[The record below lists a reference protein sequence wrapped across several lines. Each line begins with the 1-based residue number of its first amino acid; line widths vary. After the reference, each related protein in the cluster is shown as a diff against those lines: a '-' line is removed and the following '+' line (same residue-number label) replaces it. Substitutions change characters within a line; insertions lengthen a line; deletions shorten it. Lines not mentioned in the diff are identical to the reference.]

1 MQTDTQRKTEPAVNA
16 CDVGRQVWRD
26 WTDKEVQKTYTTTY
40 IWMTNQLGHFT
51 LGFLLTFAIVWIVGV
66 IRGSI
71 PSFGWIFIIALAE
84 FVFWTGK
91 ESLDWIHAR
100 RDAAGNPF
108 RFDGLDV
115 ASDAATAVWF
125 ITVGIVVALVSFYE
139 PWAAL
144 AALGAGV
151 VCSLVPALHWL
162 KRKLCFQQAALP
174 FLFRLAD
181 FSGSFAPNAADGVK
195 TINDYL
201 ADGQSEIRHLF
212 IFGQRGAGRTSL
224 AVAIATEHTFCVHS
238 ARYMSW
244 AKFMETAQDTA
255 EPEIQDGLRVWPWR
269 TSDIVVLDDVVKVID
284 GRAITSAKDIA
295 AEFGRLPAEA
305 AWSLAQRRTVWV
317 LGPDQTDWVTTLQ
330 SALKAAPS
338 ECRAVQVV
346 PVASVPKKGKHRM
359 PVSHMSG
366 A

>member
-1 MQTDTQRKTEPAVNA
+1 MQTDAQPKPKRAVNA

-26 WTDKEVQKTYTTTY
+26 WTDKEVQKTYTVTY

-51 LGFLLTFAIVWIVGV
+51 LGFLFTFVIVWIWAVF
-66 IRGSI
+66 RGSI
-71 PSFGWIFIIALAE
+71 PSLGWIVVIAIAE
-84 FVFWTGK
+84 VIFWTGK
-91 ESLDWIHAR
+91 ETFDWITAK
-100 RDAAGNPF
+100 RDAKGNPF
-108 RFDGLDV
+108 PFDGLDV
-115 ASDAATAVWF
+115 LSDAATAVWF
-125 ITVGIVVALVSFYE
+125 ITAGIVVALLSFVV

-144 AALGAGV
+144 AALAAGMV
-151 VCSLVPALHWL
+151 FSLVPALHWL
-162 KRKLCFQQAALP
+162 SRKLCFQQAALP

-181 FSGSFAPNAADGVK
+181 FNGSFEPNAADGVK

-201 ADGQSEIRHLF
+201 ADGQGDIRHLF
-212 IFGQRGAGRTSL
+212 IFGRRGAGRTSL
-224 AVAIATEHTFCVHS
+224 AVAIATEHTFRVHS

-269 TSDIVVLDDVVKVID
+269 ASDIVVLDDVVKVIKD
-284 GRAITSAKDIA
+284 KAITSAKDIA

-346 PVASVPKKGKHRM
+346 PVAAVPKKGHRM

-366 A
+366 S